1 VQQVRLELDSNV
13 RRGSNGTALMGGSP
27 FRVVRLSAAGSR
39 LLDDWLAGAAVD
51 STLETERLRD
61 RLIRA
66 GIVHP
71 LPMGDGP
78 LQSVA
83 FVVPVY
89 NDAAGLA
96 ELLSA
101 LRSEFAD
108 ASIVVVDD
116 ASPDGSEIAAVAFE
130 HRAEVVRLP
139 VNNGPAAARNVGW
152 RRLLDPLGV
161 SSIRP
166 EVVVFVDADIVPTPD
181 ALRTVLAHFAD
192 ETVAAV
198 APRVRSLA
206 GLDKIAAYEADNS
219 PLDLGLHPAIVF
231 PGTRISYVPSATLAV
246 RTATLETADG
256 FYEGMR
262 YGEDV
267 DFVWRLVDEGQMV
280 RYEPSAVVDHRNRTS
295 LADFARQRF
304 AYGSSAASLAGR
316 HGEKVAPLQLPA
328 NVVSTTLAAI
338 LGGPKIRGLAL
349 LAAAAGAVP
358 LARKLTG
365 KVDAPIPEAARLTV
379 MTHGY
384 ALHGL
389 AAAATRTWAPLLLLT
404 GRTRRALAAALIFPV
419 LIDWLRD
426 RPANDPV
433 TQTAFRA
440 LDHGFYCA
448 GVWSGVLRSRSVAA
462 LLPNVRLSQERHD

>member
-1 VQQVRLELDSNV
+1 MQQVRLELDSNV

-27 FRVVRLSAAGSR
+27 FRLVRLSVAGSL
-39 LLDDWLAGAAVD
+39 LLDDWLAGRDVD
-51 STLETERLRD
+51 STVETEELRD
-61 RLIRA
+61 RLTRA

-71 LPMGDGP
+71 VPMGDGP
-78 LQSVA
+78 LLSIG

-89 NDAAGLA
+89 DDAAGLA
-96 ELLSA
+96 GLLVA

-108 ASIVVVDD
+108 AEIVVVDD
-116 ASPDGSEIAAVAFE
+116 ASPDGSEIAAVAAG
-130 HRAEVVRLP
+130 HRAELVRLA

-152 RRLLDPLGV
+152 RRLLDPAAV
-161 SSIRP
+161 SSVRP
-166 EVVVFVDADIVPTPD
+166 DVVVFVDADVVPTAG
-181 ALRTVLAHFAD
+181 ALRTMLAHFAD

-198 APRVRSLA
+198 APRVRSMA

-219 PLDLGLHPAIVF
+219 PLDLGPHPAIVF

-267 DFVWRLVDEGQMV
+267 DFVWRLVDEGQLV
-280 RYEPSAVVDHRNRTS
+280 RYEPAAVVDHRNRTS
-295 LADFARQRF
+295 LTGFARQRF
-304 AYGSSAASLAGR
+304 VYGSSAAALAGR

-328 NVVSTTLAAI
+328 NVVVTTLAAI
-338 LGGPKIRGLAL
+338 FGGRKIRNLAL
-349 LAAAAGAVP
+349 LATAAGIVP

-389 AAAATRTWAPLLLLT
+389 AAAATRTWAPFLLLAV
-404 GRTRRALAAALIFPV
+404 RTRRTLAAALIVPA

-426 RPANDPV
+426 RPASDPV
-433 TQTAFRA
+433 TQIAFRA
-440 LDHGFYCA
+440 LDHGSYCA
-448 GVWSGVLRSRSVAA
+448 GVWSGVLRKRSVAA